1 MKQFRQQREV
11 VIAQISTEVNK
22 LTIRLEKVL
31 ENFEWLLELL
41 AVVVDEIDICRKQ

>member
-1 MKQFRQQREV
+1 MKQFKEQREA

-31 ENFEWLLELL
+31 ENYKWLLEIF
-41 AVVVDEIDICRKQ
+41 AVVVDETGICRK

>member
-1 MKQFRQQREV
+1 MKQFREQREV

-31 ENFEWLLELL
+31 KNYKWLLEIL
-41 AVVVDEIDICRKQ
+41 AVVVDETGICRKQ